1 MPARANVF
9 TIPASAPFVPVL
21 IRALVGG
28 ELVAGFPASH
38 DPLALASATLYLPTR
53 RACRLARDLFLQ
65 ATGADAAILPRIVP
79 IGDIDEDELV
89 FASMAT
95 GVDVLDLAPALGS
108 FERRLLLAKL
118 IQQWAASPDMR
129 HEGGAPLIAS
139 SPAAALALAD
149 DLARLMDDMIT
160 RGVSWDRLDELV
172 PDRYDQYWQLTLD
185 FLKIARE
192 AWPKILA
199 ERNAIEATARRDALI
214 KAEAARLAKDDGP
227 VIAAGSTGSMPATAD
242 LIATIAKLPHG
253 AVVLPGLDTG
263 LDEAAWEMIAGRK
276 GADGR
281 EMSAPATGHPQFAL
295 QALLQRIG
303 IERAD
308 VKHLGEPAPHGRE
321 RLLSEA
327 LRPAYATERWR
338 ELGGEAYASAALD
351 RLAVIEAA
359 NTEEEALAI
368 AVALRE
374 AADTPGET
382 AALITPDRGL
392 ARRVASALARWNVA
406 VDDSGGDA
414 LSDTPAGRFARLVAE
429 AGLGGL
435 EPVTLLALL
444 KHPLTRL
451 GAADGANA
459 RAVATLESAILRGPR
474 PSPGSAGL
482 AHALASFREQLAA
495 LRRGEHS
502 DVHPSEPRA
511 RLFDDALDAAAELVT
526 RLSRALAP
534 LENLTPTPQAFTDL
548 AARHYEAII
557 ALSSDQTGVP
567 AAFAGTDGKALDEA
581 FADIATQ
588 APGAGIALVP
598 ADYEEFFRAAID
610 GRTVRRPEQPGV
622 RVRIYGPLE
631 ARLQSAGRVALGGL
645 VEGIWPPETRGDPWL
660 SRPMRHALGLDL
672 PERRISLSA
681 HDFAQAMGAREV
693 VLSYAAK
700 VAGAPTVISRFVQR
714 LAAVA
719 GETRWNAAR
728 AQGERYL
735 VWARELDRPVIV
747 KPVPR
752 PTPRPP
758 LDARPKRLSVTEI
771 EHWLRDPYT
780 IYAKHILRLHPLD
793 PVDTPPG
800 ARDRGIVIHG
810 AVGEFAETFAQAL
823 PADPLAELLAIGRK
837 HFAALEDFPE
847 AKAFWWPRFERI
859 ARWFVNFERE
869 RRANVAAVMAEIH
882 TTLDIP
888 LGARTFTLSAR
899 ADRIE
904 RLNDGRY
911 AILDYKTGTVPTSPQ
926 VKSGLSPQLTLEAAM
941 LRAGA
946 FKDIAPGGS
955 VAELTYIGL
964 KGRTPP
970 GEIRIVQFDD
980 STPDAQAD
988 NALRRL
994 TGVARRF
1001 EDEAQPYYSL
1011 VSSMWRA
1018 KYGDYDHLARV
1029 KEWSLAAGIDDP
1041 EIP

>member
-1 MPARANVF
+1 MPARTNVF

-28 ELVAGFPASH
+28 GLVAGFPASR
-38 DPLALASATLYLPTR
+38 DPLALATATLYLPTR
-53 RACRLARDLFLQ
+53 RACRLARDLFLE

-79 IGDIDEDELV
+79 IGDIDEDELA
-89 FASMAT
+89 FASAAA
-95 GVDVLDLAPALGS
+95 GADALDLAPALGS

-118 IQQWAASPDMR
+118 IQQWATQLRTA
-129 HEGGAPLIAS
+129 GAAPLIANT
-139 SPAAALALAD
+139 PAAALALAD

-172 PDRYDQYWQLTLD
+172 PDRYDEYWQLTLR
-185 FLKIARE
+185 FLKIARD
-192 AWPKILA
+192 AWPPILA
-199 ERNAIEATARRDALI
+199 ERNAIEAAARRDALI
-214 KAEAARLAKDDGP
+214 KAETARLASGDGP
-227 VIAAGSTGSMPATAD
+227 VIAAGSTGSMPATAE
-242 LIATIAKLPHG
+242 LIATIATLPHG
-253 AVVLPGLDTG
+253 AVVLPGLDSV
-263 LDEAAWEMIAGRK
+263 LDDAAWGTIPGKRDAH
-276 GADGR
+276 GR
-281 EMSAPATGHPQFAL
+281 ETMAPATGHPQFAL
-295 QALLQRIG
+295 HALLQRIG
-303 IERAD
+303 IARAD
-308 VKHLGEPAPHGRE
+308 VKLLGEPAAHGRE

-327 LRPAYATERWR
+327 LRPASATERWR
-338 ELGGEAYASAALD
+338 DLDGETQAAALD
-351 RLAVIEAA
+351 NVTVIEAA

-374 AADTPGET
+374 AVNTPGET

-414 LSDTPAGRFARLVAE
+414 LSDTAAGRFARLVAE

-444 KHPLTRL
+444 KHPLARL
-451 GAADGANA
+451 GAGEGAHR
-459 RAVATLESAILRGPR
+459 RAVVTLETAILRGPR
-474 PSPGSAGL
+474 PRSGSAGL
-482 AHALASFREQLAA
+482 AHALAGFREQLAK
-495 LRRGEHS
+495 LHRKEQS
-502 DVHPSEPRA
+502 DIHPSEPRA
-511 RLFDDALDAAAELVT
+511 RLFDDALDEATGLVEKL
-526 RLSRALAP
+526 RVALAP
-534 LENLTPTPQAFTDL
+534 LETMSRAAQSFADL
-548 AARHYEAII
+548 AARHREVI
-557 ALSSDQTGVP
+557 ATLSSDEAGIP
-567 AAFAGTDGKALDEA
+567 AAFIGTDGKALEEA
-581 FADIATQ
+581 FTEIATH
-588 APGAGIALVP
+588 APSAGIVLAA
-598 ADYEEFFRAAID
+598 ADYEDFFRTAID
-610 GRTVRRPEQPGV
+610 GRTVRRPELPGV

-631 ARLQSAGRVALGGL
+631 ARLQSAGRVVLGGL

-660 SRPMRHALGLDL
+660 SRPMRHELGLDL

-719 GETRWNAAR
+719 GETRWTAAR
-728 AQGERYL
+728 ARGEQYL
-735 VWARELDRPVIV
+735 AWARALDRPAVV
-747 KPVPR
+747 K
-752 PTPRPP
+752 PTPRPEPKPP

-780 IYAKHILRLHPLD
+780 IYAKHILRLQPLD
-793 PVDTPPG
+793 HVDTPPG

-810 AVGEFAETFAQAL
+810 AVGEFAERFAQML
-823 PADPLAELLAIGRK
+823 PADPLGELLAIGQK
-837 HFAALEDFPE
+837 HFAPLEDFPE

-859 ARWFVNFERE
+859 ARWFVAFERE
-869 RRANVAAVMAEIH
+869 RRAGVETVMAEIH
-882 TTLDIP
+882 TTMDIP

-904 RLNDGRY
+904 RLTDGRY

-926 VKSGLSPQLTLEAAM
+926 VQSGLSPQLTLEAAM

-946 FKDIAPGGS
+946 FKDIATGGS
-955 VAELTYIGL
+955 VAELMYIGL

-970 GEIRIVQFDD
+970 GEPYSVEFKD

-994 TGVARRF
+994 KGVALRF
-1001 EDEAQPYYSL
+1001 EDEAQPYHSL

-1029 KEWSLAAGIDDP
+1029 KEWTLTAGIEDP
-1041 EIP
+1041 EAM